1 VKKAIPAQLR
11 QKKKYVSS
19 MQSVSHSEQLVDV
32 WCKDLRTIRLGFGC
46 FTDARKLVR
55 PYRPPFMWPVH
66 RARVPAHAH
75 AMIISSSTPCAPMH
89 QPL

>member
-1 VKKAIPAQLR
+1 MACACACGACDQVKKAIPAQLR

-46 FTDARKLVR
+46 FTDARKLV
-55 PYRPPFMWPVH
+55 PTVPPPLCGPFTGLECLL
-66 RARVPAHAH
+66 
-75 AMIISSSTPCAPMH
+75 TPT
-89 QPL
+89 

>member
-1 VKKAIPAQLR
+1 VRVVSDQVKKAIPAQLR

-46 FTDARKLVR
+46 FTDARKLV
-55 PYRPPFMWPVH
+55 PTVPPPLLCGPFTGLEGLL
-66 RARVPAHAH
+66 
-75 AMIISSSTPCAPMH
+75 TPT
-89 QPL
+89 